1 MEPNPGFYTLCFKK
15 KGGEKNYG
23 TFYLV
28 SLTHTKQ
35 IHMAHVCKCQY
46 LTKIL

>member
-1 MEPNPGFYTLCFKK
+1 MEPNPGCYTLL
-15 KGGEKNYG
+15 KGGEKNHG
-23 TFYLV
+23 KFYLV
-28 SLTHTKQ
+28 SLTHSKQ